1 MTARKPEAKRIS
13 VVKVQVAMFPK
24 GAPALIYDE
33 GGEHVQQRKLD
44 DAEERQMHGKMK
56 VFFNAWWSDATG
68 WVLLS
73 VANARRW

>member
-1 MTARKPEAKRIS
+1 MTARKPEAKRII
-13 VVKVQVAMFPK
+13 VVKVQLQQVPPD
-24 GAPALIYDE
+24 GPALIYDE
-33 GGEHVQQRKLD
+33 ARAHMQARKLD
-44 DAEERQMHGKMK
+44 DAEEQQMRGRQK